1 MSRLHRTGYGRSR
14 RRRLET
20 VRCSSGA
27 EYCIG
32 DTMFGKPR
40 AHVSEM
46 QRYHEA
52 AKERRADKM
61 FAMLLAGDNANR
73 TPNHG
78 VRATRIATQVT
89 RSCLRYG
96 DLVTNESEAILMTF
110 ARHQAPLIPRSC
122 VGATDRT

>member
-1 MSRLHRTGYGRSR
+1 MTIYQSHEMSRLHRTGYGRSR
-14 RRRLET
+14 RRRLEIT
-20 VRCSSGA
+20 CPVQLGA

-32 DTMFGKPR
+32 DTMFGKLR

-73 TPNHG
+73 TQTTGFVP
-78 VRATRIATQVT
+78 RE
-89 RSCLRYG
+89 SLLR
-96 DLVTNESEAILMTF
+96 
-110 ARHQAPLIPRSC
+110 
-122 VGATDRT
+122 

>member
-1 MSRLHRTGYGRSR
+1 MTIYQSHEKCPVCTEPATVARVDGDSKSH
-14 RRRLET
+14 

-32 DTMFGKPR
+32 DTMFGKLR

-61 FAMLLAGDNANR
+61 FAMLRAGDNANR
-73 TPNHG
+73 TQ
-78 VRATRIATQVT
+78 ATGFVPRE
-89 RSCLRYG
+89 SLLR
-96 DLVTNESEAILMTF
+96 
-110 ARHQAPLIPRSC
+110 
-122 VGATDRT
+122 